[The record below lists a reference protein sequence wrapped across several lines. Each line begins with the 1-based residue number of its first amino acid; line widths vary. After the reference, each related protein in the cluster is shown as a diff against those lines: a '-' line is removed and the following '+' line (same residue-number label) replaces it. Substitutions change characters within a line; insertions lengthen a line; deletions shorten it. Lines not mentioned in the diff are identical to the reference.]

1 MRRKRV
7 ASSVIAAIG
16 YDDASGLLEV
26 EFHTGRVYYY
36 LSVPREVYE
45 TLLAA
50 DSVGGYFNEH
60 IRKVFKTVRVQ
71 GRRR

>member
-16 YDDASGLLEV
+16 YDDESGLLEV

-36 LSVPREVYE
+36 LSVPNDVYE
-45 TLLAA
+45 ELMAA
-50 DSVGGYFNEH
+50 DSIGGYFNEK
-60 IRKVFKTVRVQ
+60 IRKDYKTIRV
-71 GRRR
+71 RRR